1 MGRKQSS
8 YRLITNWD
16 SARRVLSDL
25 LAPRPALNDCCRL
38 HFGAGA
44 SNAAAAAAGQRSY
57 VTRLPMP
64 DAYSSPPPPPPP
76 PPLAVKQQHAQH

>member
-44 SNAAAAAAGQRSY
+44 SNAAAAGQRSY

-64 DAYSSPPPPPPP
+64 DAYSSPPPPPP
-76 PPLAVKQQHAQH
+76 LAVKQQHAQH